1 LATGRHEPPDGAT
14 APTFVRATQGTPHR
28 PVVSVLNG
36 VVRLVRSLAGVLLL
50 SVVLAGALPVV
61 PAGAAPLPVLLG
73 QVGSA
78 ATTGGAIAAGGCDC
92 TVAQMHEGSP
102 TGKSYVIPY
111 DGVIV
116 ASGTYVGNYVEPTD
130 TDTVQVQTVNRT
142 GATTGN
148 VVSAGTAHH
157 LLGLPKNTVDRFYD
171 RVPAHAGDVL
181 AARFHDSG
189 FIESTPFFFKATATA
204 DEVQISSPIGTGGSL
219 SQPANSVAERR
230 VNLEAVLEPD
240 GDHDGYGDASQDLC
254 PGSSIATSS
263 CSGALFGSDLQ
274 DERSAPPAACL
285 PSCMYVQ
292 TALGGASTAATS
304 PGVIVR
310 WRILNGSS
318 GAYRIHVLTDNPG
331 GSGGAFHAYHV
342 LSTSETG
349 NVTAPLDSA
358 FSKISS
364 FPTRLP
370 IPVGAYVGLTVPGGT
385 VPGFQSSA
393 GGQATYSRTE
403 APFPGI
409 SGVVGESHNGEVL
422 YDADIEP
429 DLDGDGY
436 GDVSQDSCPSSASI
450 HEGPCPAVVGPDG
463 GAAPDAGQAPTASPQ
478 DNQDALP
485 KILSL
490 AVRPK
495 SFHAKPLGRVPAG
508 GSWGTKVKLSLSSP
522 ATVTLAFEAR
532 HGRRYHVVTRL
543 TKNSAALRT
552 SVSFD
557 GQYRLA
563 GKLTDLRPGT
573 YRLTASAKTS
583 AGTGPVKSTT
593 FTVLPPA

>member
-1 LATGRHEPPDGAT
+1 M
-14 APTFVRATQGTPHR
+14 
-28 PVVSVLNG
+28 
-36 VVRLVRSLAGVLLL
+36 RLVRSLAGVVLLW
-50 SVVLAGALPVV
+50 VVLAAALVAE
-61 PAGAAPLPVLLG
+61 PAAAAPLPVLLG

-92 TVAQMHEGSP
+92 TVAQMHEASS
-102 TGKSYVIPY
+102 TSKSYVIPY

-171 RVPAHAGDVL
+171 RLPAHAGDVL

-204 DEVQISSPIGTGGSL
+204 DEVQISSPIGAGGSL
-219 SQPANSVAERR
+219 SQPASPVAERR

-240 GDHDGYGDASQDLC
+240 EDHDGHGDASQDLC
-254 PGSSIATSS
+254 PGSPIAISA
-263 CSGALFGSDLQ
+263 CSGSLFGSDLQ
-274 DERSAPPAACL
+274 DERSTPPSACL
-285 PSCMYVQ
+285 PSCLYVQ
-292 TALGGASTAATS
+292 TALGGVSTATSS

-310 WRILNGSS
+310 WRVLNGNS

-342 LSTSETG
+342 LSTSETA
-349 NVTAPLDSA
+349 NVTAPADSA
-358 FSKISS
+358 FSKVSS
-364 FPTRLP
+364 FPTRMP

-385 VPGFQSSA
+385 VPGFQSSV
-393 GGQATYSRTE
+393 GGQAKYSRTE
-403 APFPGI
+403 API
-409 SGVVGESHNGEVL
+409 SGVTGVVGESHNGEIL

-429 DLDGDGY
+429 DIDGDGY
-436 GDVSQDSCPSSASI
+436 GDVSQDSCPSSTSI
-450 HEGPCPAVVGPDG
+450 HEGPCPTVVTPDG
-463 GAAPDAGQAPTASPQ
+463 GAAADAGQVPTASTP
-478 DNQDALP
+478 DNLTQANRAALP
-485 KILSL
+485 MILSL
-490 AVRPK
+490 AVKPK
-495 SFHAKPLGRVPAG
+495 RFHAKPLGGVQAG
-508 GSWGTKVKLSLSSP
+508 GSWGTRMKLSLSSP
-522 ATVTLAFEAR
+522 ATVTLAIEAQ

-543 TKNSAALRT
+543 TKKSAALRT
-552 SVSFD
+552 SVGFS

-563 GKLTDLRPGT
+563 GKLTDLPPGT

-583 AGTGPVKSTT
+583 AGIGPVKRTT